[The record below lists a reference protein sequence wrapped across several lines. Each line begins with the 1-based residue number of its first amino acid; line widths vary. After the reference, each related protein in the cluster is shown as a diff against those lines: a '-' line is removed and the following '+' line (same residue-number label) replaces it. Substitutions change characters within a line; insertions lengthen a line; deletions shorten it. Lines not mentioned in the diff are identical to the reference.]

1 MTRNRFQI
9 FPPYTQEIHTHHSY
23 PVCFTSN
30 LFTGT
35 NQTIR
40 RTLNKWGHHA
50 PIRCAILVDSGV
62 VARNR
67 NLIKQ
72 IIRHF
77 QKEGPFLDLCHAP
90 FILGGGECVKNSGR
104 LLDEIASLAQACNL
118 SPDSLVFVV
127 GGGAFLDAAG
137 SALAQCRAGIPTANV
152 PTSTL
157 SQCAAGIGAMRF
169 MNTRGIKNFTG
180 ITAPPYAAFI
190 DFALLKTLPFEH
202 HISGMAQAFQM
213 AVSHDA
219 DFFALLVKKA
229 RKLRQNDPAT
239 VEAVIHKTALLHL
252 HRARAPFGSGSG
264 PLPEPSG
271 LGCRVAHWLETRSG
285 FKLPHGHALAVGMA
299 LCACYAGHTGALGEE
314 DLTRLVHGLL
324 ACGLPVW
331 NRFLEAKNE
340 TGASELITE
349 LARYRG
355 THTESDAI
363 WVPDGIG
370 ALKAVHQIDFQA
382 FQKGIGT
389 LRELAHKGLS
399 ADRRVFVAKP
409 SMQSK
414 KNGLMGPAYAPE

>member
-40 RTLNKWGHHA
+40 RTLNKLGHHA

-90 FILGGGECVKNSGR
+90 YILGGGESVKNSGR
-104 LLDEIASLAQACNL
+104 LLDETASIAQACNL

-137 SALAQCRAGIPTANV
+137 SALAQCRGGIRTANV

-169 MNTRGIKNFTG
+169 MNTGGIKNFTG
-180 ITAPPYAAFI
+180 LTAPPYAAFI

-202 HISGMAQAFQM
+202 HISGMAQAFKM

-239 VEAVIHKTALLHL
+239 VEAVVHKTAVLHL
-252 HRARAPFGSGSG
+252 DRARASFETGSG
-264 PLPEPSG
+264 PEPSG

-285 FKLPHGHALAVGMA
+285 YKLPHGHALAVGMA
-299 LCACYAGHTGALGEE
+299 LCACYACQTGALGEE
-314 DLTRLVHGLL
+314 NLTRLVQGLL
-324 ACGLPVW
+324 TCGLPVW

-340 TGASELITE
+340 TGALELINE

-355 THTESDAI
+355 THAESDAI
-363 WVPDGIG
+363 LVPDGIG
-370 ALKAVHQIDFQA
+370 ALKAIHQIDLLA

-389 LRELAHKGLS
+389 LRELSQKGLS
-399 ADRRVFVAKP
+399 ADRRAFVVKP
-409 SMQSK
+409 AIKSGRNRVMK
-414 KNGLMGPAYAPE
+414 PTLAPE